1 MARRRYFRFKPWM
14 LNGHPADVTW
24 AVKRCIVRGVNAGL
38 YTTSTTDGVHSK
50 TSYHYTKPLGKAVD
64 MGFNPG
70 VDREEA
76 VQQLMVKRFRSA
88 FYGPRDLRGR
98 PPDPPRAG
106 DERRPPQVGHAG
118 QPEVDGVRLPHPAR

>member
-1 MARRRYFRFKPWM
+1 MARRYYRFKPWM

-24 AVKRCIVRGVNAGL
+24 AVKRCIVRGINYGL

-88 FYGPRDLRGR
+88 FYEEFGPANNLWIRNGVVFT
-98 PPDPPRAG
+98 
-106 DERRPPQVGHAG
+106 E
-118 QPEVDGVRLPHPAR
+118 PEG